1 MEPGDTPVYLPYQNK
16 IGELTGS
23 LATREQFRLL
33 EDFVSGSLRELT
45 QKLFSG
51 TVSPNPIVRGPMVSS
66 CQYCEYQHACHKDA
80 GKPDVRYMKKVGA
93 DEFWKELERR
103 KANG

>member
-1 MEPGDTPVYLPYQNK
+1 
-16 IGELTGS
+16 
-23 LATREQFRLL
+23 
-33 EDFVSGSLRELT
+33 
-45 QKLFSG
+45 
-51 TVSPNPIVRGPMVSS
+51 MVSS

-80 GKPDVRYMKKVGA
+80 CKPDVRYMKKVGA